1 MVEKAFNKFCWGF
14 FFILLGF
21 RIQGFDIIPD
31 IVGYI
36 LFALSFN
43 SMVEYSE
50 HFEKAKVFN
59 YIMIF
64 LSIFT
69 IYERPQQQGTAVI
82 QSNIPGVLT
91 ILMGIAGAVI
101 TLIIVYHIF
110 AGIIEMAT
118 RQRKPEIA
126 EQADK
131 KWTQFIVIQLAI
143 LGLFLFMIIPAFAML
158 YMLCLVVAVIAYT
171 VTLIAFMKR
180 CGIELN

>member
-1 MVEKAFNKFCWGF
+1 MVEKALNKFCWGF

-21 RIQGFDIIPD
+21 RIQGFDIFPD

-36 LFALSFN
+36 LFAMGFN
-43 SMVEYSE
+43 ALGTYSE

-64 LSIFT
+64 LSIFS

-82 QSNIPGVLT
+82 QANIPDWVT
-91 ILMGIAGAVI
+91 ILVGIAGTVI
-101 TLIIVYHIF
+101 TLIVVFHIF

-118 RQRKPEIA
+118 KQRKPEIV

-131 KWTQFIVIQLAI
+131 KWTQFIVIQVAI
-143 LGLFLFMIIPAFAML
+143 LGLFVFMIVPAFAMI
-158 YMLCLVVAVIAYT
+158 YMLCLVVVVIAYT
-171 VTLIAFMKR
+171 LTLMAFMKK
-180 CGIELN
+180 CGMELK